1 MTNDI
6 LFYTFVKYLTT
17 KKYEIMENH
26 NSQVHNASHQ
36 YDNAVDVIKQA
47 ILQSQYR
54 SVKLITGEQ
63 LSLYFGIGR
72 YISANSRSGTWGTG
86 AINRISEQLK
96 KELPGLR
103 GFSTTSMKK
112 MRIFYEYWASY
123 VNRQPSAGDLQGDVS
138 EQNICIDSLSI
149 PNRPPLAD
157 DLQDIENELYIEIDA
172 FSLQKWSPLA
182 SEINREEFL
191 SVSFSHH
198 IEILSKTRNLNEVL
212 FYIHQSVLHKWD
224 KYDLRNRL
232 KENLYQ
238 RSESATNN
246 FLQTMPITDARKAVG
261 MFKDEYLLDYINV
274 EEIEID
280 KSDDVDERVV
290 EKAIIQNIKK
300 FIMTFGRDFAFIG
313 NQYNLEIFSE
323 ELFPDLLFFNREL
336 NCLVVIEL
344 KKGSFKSSYIGQLQT
359 YMKVL
364 DDKIRK
370 PHENPTIGILL
381 CKNADK
387 TFVEY
392 VIRDYNSPMG
402 VATYKTTIDMDEK
415 TRKSLPDVEEMRK
428 LLIDDSL

>member
-1 MTNDI
+1 
-6 LFYTFVKYLTT
+6 
-17 KKYEIMENH
+17 MENH

-238 RSESATNN
+238 RSESVTNN

-313 NQYNLEIFSE
+313 NQYNLEIFRE